1 MVSYGMNLYKV
12 LIRMSQL
19 IKNIRLYEHAQV
31 IITKGKLFLQ
41 NKESGMKGNLWISKR
56 AFQKQPVH
64 DRR

>member
-1 MVSYGMNLYKV
+1 MNLYKV

-41 NKESGMKGNLWISKR
+41 NKESGMKGNL
-56 AFQKQPVH
+56 
-64 DRR
+64 